1 MDKIKCIVFAL
12 LTCFFMFMMEGE
24 ANTFKCFIEFCL
36 ANFCAFNCAYIM
48 KKAGVFYGDK

>member
-48 KKAGVFYGDK
+48 KKAGIFYGDK